1 VTPRRS
7 KDEYVAPK
15 EAAEMFAAAGH
26 PITPRHVSRL
36 YDAGHITGYRRRSGY
51 RRIRIASIEQYIQ
64 ANIEVVQ
71 QARQVVVDAF
81 EAGLHVSHA
90 ASP

>member
-1 VTPRRS
+1 MTPRRS

-36 YDAGHITGYRRRSGY
+36 YDAGHITGYRRKSGY
-51 RRIRIASIEQYIQ
+51 RRIRIDSIEQYIQ
-64 ANIEVVQ
+64 AKFDIC
-71 QARQVVVDAF
+71 R
-81 EAGLHVSHA
+81 
-90 ASP
+90 